1 MDQRTCAVCKG
12 ALPDGSSA
20 RRLYCS
26 EKCRAWASRHLNA
39 RSCGVEG
46 CARPHLARGLCGAHY
61 NEAHMADRH
70 KRKVETACAVCGKP
84 IVKTGSTS
92 KSRRPVCSYRCRSI
106 LRGHKPRSREVVGPV
121 PRTERAPRPA
131 TPPVNVIWSTGG
143 IFMSG
148 PCSWCGEQFTAW
160 TTTTA
165 RYCSRTC
172 SRGAAKAARGG
183 QFAISPIARA
193 AIYERDGWTCQLCME
208 PVDRN
213 LPRSDDWAPSLDH
226 IIPQSRQAVPDHS
239 PSNLRLAHRW
249 CNAVRGDERY
259 YTAADLVA

>member
-131 TPPVNVIWSTGG
+131 TPPVNQAAS
-143 IFMSG
+143 S
-148 PCSWCGEQFTAW
+148 CLAL
-160 TTTTA
+160 A
-165 RYCSRTC
+165 
-172 SRGAAKAARGG
+172 RGAA
-183 QFAISPIARA
+183 
-193 AIYERDGWTCQLCME
+193 
-208 PVDRN
+208 
-213 LPRSDDWAPSLDH
+213 
-226 IIPQSRQAVPDHS
+226 
-239 PSNLRLAHRW
+239 SNLR
-249 CNAVRGDERY
+249 RGPQRLHATALEPAPVERQRLLVEDSSQSARLRELRSMSA
-259 YTAADLVA
+259 TAGHASCAWSPSIATCLVLTTGRPPWITSSPSRGRRSPTIRPRTCAWRIAGATRCVATRGITQRPI